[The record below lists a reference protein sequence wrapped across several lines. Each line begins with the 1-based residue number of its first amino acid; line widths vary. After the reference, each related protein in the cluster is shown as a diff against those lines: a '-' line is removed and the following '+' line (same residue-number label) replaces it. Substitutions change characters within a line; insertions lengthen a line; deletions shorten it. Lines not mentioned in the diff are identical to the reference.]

1 MQAQFSPAVLLKHIY
16 DNAKDFAIFTVDV
29 DGIVSS
35 WNSGAEIILGFSE
48 LEMVGADPF
57 LIFTPEDRASGEAA
71 LEMNTAAATGR
82 AADYRWHLRKNGE
95 RFWADGVLT
104 PICNDVNEVIGYLKI
119 LRDITDRKLAQEEL
133 KRLSAIDAL
142 SGLYNRASF
151 DIRTQEMISLCE
163 RGGHTL
169 HLLVIDLDRFK
180 EVNDTL
186 GHQAGDELLLQV
198 ASRLKNASRE
208 SDFIGRLGS
217 DEFGILQMGIHDP
230 SSGGALAAKIVH
242 ALAQPF
248 SIGKA
253 TVEISASIGIAS
265 SPDDS
270 AEPSNLMKRADI
282 ALYKAKSTGRNGY
295 QHFTDE
301 LDRIA
306 HKRNQD
312 SNELR
317 RAVAA
322 KQFSLVYQPIIDC
335 YTGQAKAMEAL
346 VRFPSLR
353 LSCYTVDY
361 VINLAQELGLIFEI
375 GAWVFVE
382 ASQQLRRWK
391 SAGIVDL
398 KICINT
404 CAKELLNNQYLT
416 SVNDAL
422 VVSGIE
428 AGDIDIELTERDAID
443 LKGSSVLEDLVA
455 AGFHLSLDDF
465 GVGFSSLSYLRTLP
479 VTTLKLD
486 KSFLQGIPLELGATA
501 VAKAVIT
508 LANDLNLL
516 VIAEGVE
523 DKVQAQY
530 LDTLH
535 CDAFQGFL
543 FSAAMPESLATEWL
557 LANRRDPHYARVAPA
572 H

>member
-1 MQAQFSPAVLLKHIY
+1 MKHIY
-16 DNAKDFAIFTVDV
+16 DSATDFAIFTVDV

-35 WNSGAEIILGFSE
+35 WNSGAETIFGFSE
-48 LEMVGADPF
+48 LEMIGADSCV
-57 LIFTPEDRASGEAA
+57 IFTPEDRANGELAF
-71 LEMNTAAATGR
+71 EMNTAAATGR

-104 PICNDVNEVIGYLKI
+104 PIRDDVNEVIGYLKI
-119 LRDITDRKLAQEEL
+119 LRDITDKKLAQEEL
-133 KRLSAIDAL
+133 KRLSATDAL

-151 DIRTQEMISLCE
+151 DVRTQEMISLCE

-169 HLLVIDLDRFK
+169 HLLLIDLDRFK

-186 GHQAGDELLLQV
+186 GHQAGDELLLEV

-208 SDFIGRLGS
+208 SDFIARLGG
-217 DEFGILQMGIHDP
+217 DEFGILQLGIRDP
-230 SSGGALAAKIVH
+230 SLGGSLAAKIVH

-248 SIGKA
+248 GIGE
-253 TVEISASIGIAS
+253 TVVEISASIGIAS

-270 AEPSNLMKRADI
+270 AEASGLMRKADI
-282 ALYKAKSTGRNGY
+282 ALYKAKSAGRNGY

-312 SNELR
+312 SNALR
-317 RAVAA
+317 AAVAA
-322 KQFSLVYQPIIDC
+322 KQLSLVYQPIISC
-335 YTGQAKAMEAL
+335 YTGQATAMEAL
-346 VRFPSLR
+346 VRFPGR
-353 LSCYTVDY
+353 HLSDYSVDY
-361 VINLAQELGLIFEI
+361 MIDLAQELGLIFDI
-375 GAWVFVE
+375 GVWVFAE
-382 ASQQLRRWK
+382 ASKQLMRWK
-391 SAGIVDL
+391 SLGISDL

-404 CAKELLNNQYLT
+404 CAKELLHNQYLT
-416 SVNDAL
+416 SISDAL

-443 LKGSSVLEDLVA
+443 LEGNGVLEALVT
-455 AGFHLSLDDF
+455 AGFRLSLDDF

-486 KSFLQGIPLELGATA
+486 KSFLDGVPLQVSANA
-501 VAKAVIT
+501 VAKSVIT
-508 LANDLNLL
+508 LAKELNLL

-523 DKVQAQY
+523 DKVQAQF
-530 LDTLH
+530 LNALR

-543 FSAAMPESLATEWL
+543 FSPGMPESLATEWL
-557 LANRRDPHYARVAPA
+557 MANRNSHPSHEAVSPA
-572 H
+572 Q